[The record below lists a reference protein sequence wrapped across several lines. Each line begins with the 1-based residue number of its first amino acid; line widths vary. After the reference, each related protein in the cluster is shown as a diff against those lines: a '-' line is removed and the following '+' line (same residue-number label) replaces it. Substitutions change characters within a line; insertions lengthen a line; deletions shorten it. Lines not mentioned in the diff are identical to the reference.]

1 MRSMPG
7 QLNPGA
13 SGRSS
18 KPSSELAALAR
29 TVAACQRCP
38 RLIAH
43 CRAVAR
49 VKRRA
54 YREWTYWGRPV
65 PGFGDPQA
73 RVLVVG
79 LAPGAHGA
87 NRTGRM
93 FTGDGA
99 GATLVASLYRTGFA
113 TQPTSTS
120 MDDGLA
126 LRGVYLTAAVRCA
139 PPDNRPAPEEIAN
152 CRSYLVSELRLL
164 RRIRVVVALGSLAHR
179 AFLRAA
185 EEVGIRVPRPLPR
198 FAHGNQTRLAWGRR
212 PLVLLDTYHP
222 SRQNTQTGRLTP
234 TMLDAVF
241 RRAQALAAAG

>member
-1 MRSMPG
+1 
-7 QLNPGA
+7 
-13 SGRSS
+13 
-18 KPSSELAALAR
+18 
-29 TVAACQRCP
+29 
-38 RLIAH
+38 
-43 CRAVAR
+43 VAR

-65 PGFGDPQA
+65 PGFGDPRA
-73 RVLVVG
+73 RILVVG

-120 MDDGLA
+120 RDDGLA
-126 LRGVYLTAAVRCA
+126 LHDLYLTAAVRCA
-139 PPDNRPAPEEIAN
+139 PPDNRPAPEEISN
-152 CRSYLVSELRLL
+152 CLSYLVSELRLL
-164 RRIRVVVALGSLAHR
+164 RRLRVVVALGSLAHR
-179 AFLRAA
+179 SFLRAA

-198 FAHGNQTRLAWGRR
+198 FAHGALTSLTWGGRTV
-212 PLVLLDTYHP
+212 VLLDTYHP
-222 SRQNTQTGRLTP
+222 SRQNTQTGRLNR

-241 RRAQALAAAG
+241 RRARALAGV

>member
-1 MRSMPG
+1 VTPQR
-7 QLNPGA
+7 A
-13 SGRSS
+13 STESLR
-18 KPSSELAALAR
+18 ALAR
-29 TVAACQRCP
+29 TVVACRRCP

-43 CRAVAR
+43 CRSVAR

-65 PGFGDPQA
+65 PGFGDPRA

-99 GATLVASLYRTGFA
+99 GATLVAALHRAGFA
-113 TQPTSTS
+113 SQPTSTS
-120 MDDGLA
+120 RDDGLS
-126 LRGVYLTAAVRCA
+126 LRDLYLTAAVRCA
-139 PPDNRPAPEEIAN
+139 PPHNKPMPHEIAN
-152 CRSYLVSELRLL
+152 CRSYLVAELRLL
-164 RRIRVVVALGSLAHR
+164 RRVRAVVALGRLAHA

-185 EEVGIRVPRPLPR
+185 EAAGVRLPRPLPR
-198 FAHGNQTRLAWGRR
+198 FAHGAEARLTWGRR
-212 PLVLLDTYHP
+212 AIVLLDTYHP

-234 TMLDAVF
+234 AMLDAIF
-241 RRAQALAAAG
+241 RRARAIADAR